1 MVMYEQIVQLVST
14 VIFPIA
20 MCILMCLYINKR
32 DEEHK
37 KEVEGFVESIQ
48 GMKLVL
54 EQLKTILERRGQ

>member
-1 MVMYEQIVQLVST
+1 MIMYEQIVQLIST
-14 VIFPIA
+14 VVFPIA

-48 GMKLVL
+48 DVKLVL

>member
-37 KEVEGFVESIQ
+37 KEVEGFTESINNVR
-48 GMKLVL
+48 LVL

>member
-1 MVMYEQIVQLVST
+1 MYEQIISLVST
-14 VIFPIA
+14 VAFPIA

-37 KEVEGFVESIQ
+37 KEVEGFTQSIND
-48 GMKLVL
+48 MKLVL